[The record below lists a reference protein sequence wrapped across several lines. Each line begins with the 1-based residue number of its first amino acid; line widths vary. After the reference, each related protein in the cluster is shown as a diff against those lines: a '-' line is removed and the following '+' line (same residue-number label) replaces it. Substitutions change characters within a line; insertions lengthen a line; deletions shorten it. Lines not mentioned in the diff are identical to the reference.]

1 MNLIYKNLELLFFD
15 SIRNKSIIQVIL
27 QFISIITYNYTIFS
41 IISSSAKLLSA
52 IIFYF
57 SYKMFIHIMSSTSG
71 KLTKNLFNNII
82 KKHLSNMESWNI
94 LLLIS

>member
-1 MNLIYKNLELLFFD
+1 
-15 SIRNKSIIQVIL
+15 
-27 QFISIITYNYTIFS
+27 
-41 IISSSAKLLSA
+41 
-52 IIFYF
+52 
-57 SYKMFIHIMSSTSG
+57 MSSTSG